1 MRSIDEKAYNERLEN
16 LSKTLAEGDEIDNY
30 ILIQLNKRVM
40 AKPKKIGNGPEAEYH
55 CPDCGKDLID
65 YLGWKDD
72 KFCDICGKRI
82 KKKKATKTAINYD
95 YLH

>member
-1 MRSIDEKAYNERLEN
+1 MRNIDEKAYKERLEN
-16 LSKTLAEGDEIDNY
+16 LLKTLEKGDEIDNY

-40 AKPKKIGNGPEAEYH
+40 AKPKKVGNGPEAEYH
-55 CPDCGKDLID
+55 CPDCGKDLIN

-82 KKKKATKTAINYD
+82 AKKKTVKTTINYD